1 MRPPA
6 PEPSH
11 GGFSTEQQA
20 REAIVETMR
29 SLSQHDLNRGKSGNA
44 SLRWHRGAADG
55 LLLTPSGLAYER
67 MTADDLVWVPL
78 EQPDPVPEAEDE
90 LLPPPAR
97 FDGAYLPS
105 SEWRIHLDLHRRRPD
120 ARAVLHLHSP
130 WATTLAC
137 LPRVQSEG
145 IPAFHYMVAVAGGN
159 DLRCAAY
166 ARFGSAKLSEL
177 TLGALDG
184 RRACLM
190 AHHGMIAIGADLRPC
205 LDLAIEVEVLCR
217 LYGQALSIGEPGR
230 LDDAEMAQVLAQ
242 FAVYGRA
249 QAARK
254 TPAR

>member
-1 MRPPA
+1 
-6 PEPSH
+6 
-11 GGFSTEQQA
+11 
-20 REAIVETMR
+20 
-29 SLSQHDLNRGKSGNA
+29 
-44 SLRWHRGAADG
+44 
-55 LLLTPSGLAYER
+55 
-67 MTADDLVWVPL
+67 
-78 EQPDPVPEAEDE
+78 
-90 LLPPPAR
+90 LPPPAR